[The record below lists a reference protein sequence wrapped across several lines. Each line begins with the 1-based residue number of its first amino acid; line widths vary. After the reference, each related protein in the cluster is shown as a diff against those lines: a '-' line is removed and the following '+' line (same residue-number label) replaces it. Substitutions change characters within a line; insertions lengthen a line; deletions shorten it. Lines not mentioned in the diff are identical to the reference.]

1 MHKFTEPTADQL
13 LLAHIQHTNAGTG
26 TTRRRRIDPAA
37 WIVTA
42 ALLGLSLLTVAF
54 GGG

>member
-1 MHKFTEPTADQL
+1 MHKLTEPTADQL

-26 TTRRRRIDPAA
+26 STRRAGIDSAT

-42 ALLGLSLLTVAF
+42 TLVGLSLLTVAF

>member
-1 MHKFTEPTADQL
+1 MDEISRTTGNTL

-26 TTRRRRIDPAA
+26 STRRRRVEPAT

-42 ALLGLSLLTVAF
+42 ALIALSLLTVAF